1 MDANG
6 ADIMLFEQ
14 IQTACLNDADLP
26 WMPFTPYS
34 ERVLIKYF
42 KLDPIRGE
50 TIALLKAPAKGQM
63 PRHRHTGT
71 VIVYTVQGRWK
82 YREHE
87 WIAEQGSIV
96 YETAGS
102 SHTPE
107 ALPPLPGGEDIVT
120 LNIIQGEL
128 LFVSESGQIL
138 AAEDWRSGWERYS
151 AFCRANGIE
160 PKDLT
165 AFG

>member
-1 MDANG
+1 
-6 ADIMLFEQ
+6 MLFEH

-26 WMPFTPYS
+26 WVPFTPYS
-34 ERVLIKYF
+34 EHVLVKYF

-71 VIVYTVQGRWK
+71 VIVYTVEGRWK

-87 WIAEQGSIV
+87 WIAEKGSIV

-107 ALPPLPGGEDIVT
+107 AVEMLSGASEIVT

-128 LFVSESGQIL
+128 VFVDDSGRTL
-138 AAEDWRSGWERYS
+138 ATENWRSGWERYAS
-151 AFCRANGIE
+151 YCRAHGLT
-160 PKDLT
+160 PRDLT

>member
-1 MDANG
+1 
-6 ADIMLFEQ
+6 MLFEH
-14 IQTACLNDADLP
+14 IQTACINDADLP
-26 WMPFTPYS
+26 WVPFTPYS

-107 ALPPLPGGEDIVT
+107 ALPGDQDNEDIIT

-128 LFVSESGQIL
+128 LFVNDSGQVL
-138 AAEDWRSGWERYS
+138 AAEDWRSGWERYA
-151 AFCRANGIE
+151 AFCRAQGIE
-160 PKDLT
+160 AKDLT

>member
-1 MDANG
+1 
-6 ADIMLFEQ
+6 MLFEH

-34 ERVLIKYF
+34 DRVLIKYF

-50 TIALLKAPAKGQM
+50 TIALLKAPSKGQM

-107 ALPPLPGGEDIVT
+107 AVAPLPGEEDIVT

-128 LFVSESGQIL
+128 LFVDDIGKIL

-151 AFCRANGIE
+151 AFCQANGIK

>member
-1 MDANG
+1 
-6 ADIMLFEQ
+6 MLFEQ

-26 WMPFTPYS
+26 WVPFTPYS
-34 ERVLIKYF
+34 EHVLVKYF
-42 KLDPIRGE
+42 KLDPVRGE
-50 TIALLKAPAKGQM
+50 TIALLKAPARGEM

-82 YREHE
+82 YREHA

-107 ALPPLPGGEDIVT
+107 AVAPLTGDADGEGDSEIGT

-128 LFVSESGQIL
+128 LFVDDRGRVL
-138 AAEDWRSGWERYS
+138 AAEDWRSGWERY
-151 AFCRANGIE
+151 AAYCRAHGLT

>member
-1 MDANG
+1 
-6 ADIMLFEQ
+6 MLFEQ
-14 IQTACLNDADLP
+14 IQTACINDADLP
-26 WMPFTPYS
+26 WVPFTPYS

-107 ALPPLPGGEDIVT
+107 AVPAMPGDEDIVT

-128 LFVSESGQIL
+128 LFVSESGQVL
-138 AAEDWRSGWERYS
+138 AAEDWKSGWDRY
-151 AFCRANGIE
+151 AAYCREQGIA
-160 PKDLT
+160 PRDLT

>member
-1 MDANG
+1 
-6 ADIMLFEQ
+6 MLFEH

-26 WMPFTPYS
+26 WVPFTPYS
-34 ERVLIKYF
+34 EHVLVKYF
-42 KLDPIRGE
+42 KLDPVRGE
-50 TIALLKAPAKGQM
+50 VIALLKAPAKGEM

-87 WIAEQGSIV
+87 WIAEKGSIV

-107 ALPPLPGGEDIVT
+107 AIPPLDGEDEIVT

-128 LFVSESGQIL
+128 LFVSDKGQVL
-138 AAEDWRSGWERYS
+138 AAEDWKSGWDRYE
-151 AFCRANGIE
+151 AYCRAHGVT

>member
-1 MDANG
+1 
-6 ADIMLFEQ
+6 MLFEQ
-14 IQTACLNDADLP
+14 IQTACINDADLP
-26 WMPFTPYS
+26 WIPFTPYS
-34 ERVLIKYF
+34 ERVLVKYF

-71 VIVYTVQGRWK
+71 VIVYTVEGRWK

-87 WIAEQGSIV
+87 WIAEKGSIV

-102 SHTPE
+102 AHTPE
-107 ALPPLPGGEDIVT
+107 AVAPLDGPGDIVT

-128 LFVSESGQIL
+128 VFTDENGRTL
-138 AAEDWRSGWERYS
+138 ATEDWRSGWDRY
-151 AFCRANGIE
+151 ADYCRTHGLT
-160 PKDLT
+160 PRDLT

>member
-1 MDANG
+1 
-6 ADIMLFEQ
+6 MLFEQ

-26 WMPFTPYS
+26 WVPFTPYS

-87 WIAEQGSIV
+87 WIAERGSIV

-107 ALPPLPGGEDIVT
+107 AVEPRDGNEDIVT

-128 LFVSESGQIL
+128 LFVDDGGQVL
-138 AAEDWRSGWERYS
+138 AAEDWRSGWERY
-151 AFCRANGIE
+151 AAYCRAQGIE

>member
-1 MDANG
+1 
-6 ADIMLFEQ
+6 MLFEQ
-14 IQTACLNDADLP
+14 IQTACINDSDLP
-26 WMPFTPYS
+26 WVPFSPYS

-50 TIALLKAPAKGQM
+50 TIALMKAPAKGQM

-71 VIVYTVQGRWK
+71 VIVYTVAGRWK

-87 WIAEQGSIV
+87 WIAEKGSIV

-102 SHTPE
+102 NHTPE
-107 ALPPLPGGEDIVT
+107 ALPPVAGEDEIVT

-128 LFVSESGQIL
+128 LFVDDTGRVL
-138 AAEDWRSGWERYS
+138 AAEDWKSGWERYS
-151 AFCRANGIE
+151 AFCRANGVGI
-160 PKDLT
+160 KDLT

>member
-1 MDANG
+1 
-6 ADIMLFEQ
+6 MLFEH

-26 WMPFTPYS
+26 WVPFTPYS
-34 ERVLIKYF
+34 EHVLVKYF

-71 VIVYTVQGRWK
+71 VIVYTVEGRWK

-87 WIAEQGSIV
+87 WIAEKGSIV

-107 ALPPLPGGEDIVT
+107 AVAPVAGEETIVT

-128 LFVSESGQIL
+128 VFVDESGRTL
-138 AAEDWRSGWERYS
+138 ATENWRTGWDRY
-151 AFCRANGIE
+151 AAHCRALGLT
-160 PKDLT
+160 PRDLT

>member
-1 MDANG
+1 MQG
-6 ADIMLFEQ
+6 ADTMLFEQ
-14 IQTACLNDADLP
+14 IQTTCLNDADLP
-26 WMPFTPYS
+26 WVPFTPYS
-34 ERVLIKYF
+34 ERVLVKYF
-42 KLDPIRGE
+42 KLDPVRGE
-50 TIALLKAPAKGQM
+50 VIALMKAPAKGQM

-82 YREHE
+82 YREHD
-87 WIAEQGSIV
+87 WIAEPGSVV

-107 ALPPLPGGEDIVT
+107 ALPPDSGGADIVT

-128 LFVSESGQIL
+128 LFVNDNGQVL
-138 AAEDWRSGWERYS
+138 AAENWKSGWDRYA
-151 AFCRANGIE
+151 AFCHANGIV

>member
-1 MDANG
+1 
-6 ADIMLFEQ
+6 
-14 IQTACLNDADLP
+14 
-26 WMPFTPYS
+26 
-34 ERVLIKYF
+34 
-42 KLDPIRGE
+42 
-50 TIALLKAPAKGQM
+50 
-63 PRHRHTGT
+63 

-87 WIAEQGSIV
+87 WIAEPGSIV

-107 ALPPLPGGEDIVT
+107 ALPPDSGGADIVT

-128 LFVSESGQIL
+128 LFVNDKGHVL
-138 AAEDWRSGWERYS
+138 AAENWKSGLDRYL
-151 AFCRANGIE
+151 AFCDANGIA

-165 AFG
+165 AFSAG

>member
-1 MDANG
+1 
-6 ADIMLFEQ
+6 MLFEQ

-26 WMPFTPYS
+26 WVPFTPYS
-34 ERVLIKYF
+34 EQVMVKYF

-50 TIALLKAPAKGQM
+50 TIALLKAPAKGEM

-82 YREHE
+82 YREHD
-87 WIAEQGSIV
+87 WIAETGSIV

-107 ALPPLPGGEDIVT
+107 AVAPQPGAPDIVT
-120 LNIIQGEL
+120 LNIIHGEL
-128 LFVSESGQIL
+128 VFVDDHGRTL
-138 AAEDWRSGWERYS
+138 ATENWRSGWDRY
-151 AFCRANGIE
+151 AGYCRAHGLT

>member
-1 MDANG
+1 
-6 ADIMLFEQ
+6 MLYEQ
-14 IQTACLNDADLP
+14 IQTACINDSDLP
-26 WMPFTPYS
+26 WVPFTPYS

-50 TIALLKAPAKGQM
+50 TIALMKAPAKGQM

-71 VIVYTVQGRWK
+71 VIVYTVAGRWK
-82 YREHE
+82 YREHD
-87 WIAEQGSIV
+87 WIAEKGSIV

-107 ALPPLPGGEDIVT
+107 ALPPIAGEDEIVT

-128 LFVSESGQIL
+128 LFVDDAGRVL

-151 AFCRANGIE
+151 AFCRAKGIE
-160 PKDLT
+160 TKDLT

>member
-1 MDANG
+1 
-6 ADIMLFEQ
+6 MLFEH
-14 IQTACLNDADLP
+14 IQTACLNDAELP
-26 WMPFTPYS
+26 WVPFTPYS
-34 ERVLIKYF
+34 EHVLVKYF

-50 TIALLKAPAKGQM
+50 TIALLKAPAKGEM

-71 VIVYTVQGRWK
+71 VIVYTVRGRWK

-96 YETAGS
+96 FETAGS

-107 ALPPLPGGEDIVT
+107 AIAPRHGESGEDEIVT

-128 LFVSESGQIL
+128 LFVDERGQVI
-138 AAEDWRSGWERYS
+138 AAEDWKSGWQRYE
-151 AFCRANGIE
+151 AYCRAHGIE

>member
-1 MDANG
+1 
-6 ADIMLFEQ
+6 MLFER
-14 IQTACLNDADLP
+14 IHTACINDSDVP
-26 WMPFTPYS
+26 WIPFTPYS
-34 ERVLIKYF
+34 DRVFVKYF

-50 TIALLKAPAKGQM
+50 TIVLLKAPAKGQM

-71 VIVYTVQGRWK
+71 VIVYTVAGRWK

-102 SHTPE
+102 THTPE
-107 ALPPLPGGEDIVT
+107 AVAPPAETAEAAAEDIVT
-120 LNIIQGEL
+120 LNIIQGDL
-128 LFVSESGQIL
+128 VFVDESGRTL
-138 AAEDWRSGWERYS
+138 ATESWRSGWDRY
-151 AFCRANGIE
+151 ATYCHAQGIT
-160 PKDLT
+160 PRDLT

>member
-1 MDANG
+1 MH
-6 ADIMLFEQ
+6 FEH
-14 IQTACLNDADLP
+14 ISTTCIADADLP
-26 WMPFTPYS
+26 WVPFTPYS
-34 ERVLIKYF
+34 EHVLVKYF
-42 KLDPIRGE
+42 RLDPVRGE
-50 TIALLKAPAKGQM
+50 VIALLKAPARGEM

-87 WIAEQGSIV
+87 WIAGPGSIV

-107 ALPPLPGGEDIVT
+107 AIATAGGEEDIVT

-128 LFVSESGQIL
+128 LFVNERGQVL
-138 AAEDWRSGWERYS
+138 AAEDWKSGWDRY
-151 AFCRANGIE
+151 AAYCAAHGLTPR
-160 PKDLT
+160 DLT
-165 AFG
+165 ASG

>member
-1 MDANG
+1 
-6 ADIMLFEQ
+6 MLFEH

-26 WMPFTPYS
+26 WVPFTPYS
-34 ERVLIKYF
+34 EHVLVKYF
-42 KLDPIRGE
+42 KLDPVRGE
-50 TIALLKAPAKGQM
+50 VIALLKAPAKGEM

-87 WIAEQGSIV
+87 WIAEKGSIV

-107 ALPPLPGGEDIVT
+107 AIAPLDGEDDIVT

-128 LFVSESGQIL
+128 LFVNDKGQIL
-138 AAEDWRSGWERYS
+138 AAEDWKSGWDRYE
-151 AFCRANGIE
+151 AYCRANGIA